1 MCRWRRCW
9 VNSSGL
15 LIFDIGMSETKC
27 LQGDF
32 MCRGRRC
39 RDLIC
44 SLSVCRRLNVCRG
57 CIIRLVTLNAI
68 QCTEN
73 VVSQYDFTDYRGESD
88 VILRFYPSI
97 LGDDIFL
104 TLERIQNNQPC
115 FTTLP
120 DTVNSGS
127 FQVPGQ
133 LSRSQSKLYS
143 SRTDYIRRYRTVHQM
158 NHLFQ
163 ENLFAEPPIFNY

>member
-1 MCRWRRCW
+1 MF
-9 VNSSGL
+9 VG
-15 LIFDIGMSETKC
+15 
-27 LQGDF
+27 
-32 MCRGRRC
+32 
-39 RDLIC
+39 
-44 SLSVCRRLNVCRG
+44 G

-133 LSRSQSKLYS
+133 LSRSLS
-143 SRTDYIRRYRTVHQM
+143 SSHTDYIRRYRTVHQM
-158 NHLFQ
+158 NHLLLGKFICGTPNFQ
-163 ENLFAEPPIFNY
+163 LLTPNLFSFKQFDIAYRENCVSM